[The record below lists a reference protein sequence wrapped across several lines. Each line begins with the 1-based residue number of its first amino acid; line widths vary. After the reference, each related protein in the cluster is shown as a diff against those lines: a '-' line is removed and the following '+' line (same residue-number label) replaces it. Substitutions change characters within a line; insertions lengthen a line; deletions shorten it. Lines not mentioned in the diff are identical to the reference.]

1 MAVAVA
7 VRLPRPRRVRPTEV
21 VRNGVGL
28 QERYGMAG
36 RAEVLVDPPT
46 RPFLGV
52 ESGIVVPTPAP
63 SAGRRHKEFV

>member
-1 MAVAVA
+1 MAVALV

-46 RPFLGV
+46 RPSSV
-52 ESGIVVPTPAP
+52 SKQA
-63 SAGRRHKEFV
+63 S